1 MLLRLA
7 FRKLLPA
14 ISAIVGVSGCATGG
28 PSLPPDLGPDVP
40 YAIYDVANRQYI
52 DLNALADAAAPADI
66 VFFGEF
72 HDDAIAHR
80 LEVEVLRRLGERRRD
95 IILGLEMFE
104 RDVQPRLE
112 EYLAGEL
119 DEEAFLR
126 AARPWTNY
134 RSDYRPLVELAME
147 RGWAVVGTNLPQ
159 SLASAIAR
167 EGLPALERIS
177 PTQRVFA
184 AAENECAVGEYWE
197 RFIDAITE
205 DADSSGHIAGSPD
218 DPMLR
223 TMFEAQC
230 ARDEA
235 MAESLAG
242 IWSPGTLI
250 FHVNGAF
257 HSDFRLGIVPRLLRR
272 QGELDVRVISSV
284 PVEDISAPDLRDHL
298 DRADYVIFT
307 PEPE

>member
-1 MLLRLA
+1 M
-7 FRKLLPA
+7 
-14 ISAIVGVSGCATGG
+14 GG

-40 YAIYDVANRQYI
+40 YAIYDVANRQYV
-52 DLNALADAAAPADI
+52 DLNTLAAATAPADV
-66 VFFGEF
+66 VFFGEY

-80 LEVEVLRRLGERRRD
+80 LELELLRRLGERRRD
-95 IILGLEMFE
+95 LVLGLEMFE
-104 RDVQPRLE
+104 RDVQPTLE
-112 EYLAGEL
+112 RYLAGEL

-126 AARPWTNY
+126 TSRPWANY
-134 RSDYRPLVELAME
+134 GSDYRPLVELALE
-147 RGWAVVGTNLPQ
+147 RGWEVVGTNLPQ

-167 EGLPALERIS
+167 GGIAALDRIPAD
-177 PTQRVFA
+177 QRAFA
-184 AAENECAVGEYWE
+184 AVDNECTAGEYWE

-205 DADSSGHIAGSPD
+205 DADSSGHIAVSPD

-223 TMFEAQC
+223 SMFEAQC

-235 MAESLAG
+235 MAESLVEA
-242 IWSPGTLI
+242 WSPGTLI

-272 QGELDVRVISSV
+272 QAGLDVRVISSIQ
-284 PVEDISAPDLRDHL
+284 VEDISAPDLREHL

-307 PEPE
+307 PEPGSG